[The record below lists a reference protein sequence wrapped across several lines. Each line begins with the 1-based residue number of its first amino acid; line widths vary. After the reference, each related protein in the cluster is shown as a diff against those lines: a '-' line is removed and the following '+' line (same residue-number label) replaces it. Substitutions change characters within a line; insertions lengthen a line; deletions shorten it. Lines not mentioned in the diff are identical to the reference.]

1 MLMSHQ
7 PTTPSSSAYRRA
19 QDYVQERPLWRVP
32 NVEMLTKRTLALR
45 VVLLMAFLS
54 FAGRLW
60 YLQVYNHQRFEAA
73 ARLNRVRRVPLPPP
87 RGIIFDRNGKVLA
100 TSRCVYNVAIVPA
113 ALPDDRREEVL
124 RRLAFLLRKSP
135 QEVTDV
141 FDATLGRPFEPV
153 TIAENVDARTVVAV
167 EENRPRLPGVLIVT
181 HIARNYVNGRF
192 AAHLLGHIGEVTQE
206 ELDRRKSRDVRSGD
220 LVGKLGVER
229 QFDAYL
235 IGARGSELV
244 EVNASGQPVRT
255 IGRVPQKPGRSV
267 FLTIDASLQRAAEDG
282 LNATGRPGAVAV
294 VNVRNGD
301 VLALASKPDFDPNQ
315 FGNRIPTEVW
325 RALNEDKRHPL
336 YNRAIAGL
344 NPPGSTF
351 KLMTAIAGLER
362 GAITP
367 HTPYVC
373 PGGLHVGRYF
383 KRCWKVHG
391 ACDLYKAIAASCDV
405 YFYHIS
411 RRIGPDAI
419 ANVAKRFGLGQK
431 TGIDLA
437 GEAAGLIPTPAW
449 KKKRW
454 KQEWFGGDTLNMSI
468 GQGYVQTTPLQMA
481 CMTAAIANGGTFY
494 RPHLL
499 KKVVADKG
507 KLVMRYEPQ
516 GRSTHTDLRFIDLV
530 RQGMRDAVIA
540 PGGTAHV
547 MNMPQVTVAGKTGSA
562 EDARTA
568 KSHAWFV
575 CFAPYENPQLALCV
589 MLEAAG
595 HGGTEAAPIARKIL
609 EVAFQKNRPCA
620 VGAPRRMKMT
630 AWDAVVV
637 GAIDQFGILCRRF
650 SREQ

>member
-1 MLMSHQ
+1 MSPQ
-7 PTTPSSSAYRRA
+7 PPAPSSSAYRRA

-32 NVEMLTKRTLALR
+32 NMEMLTKRTLALR
-45 VVLLMAFLS
+45 VALVLAFLS
-54 FAGRLW
+54 FAARLW
-60 YLQVYNHQRFEAA
+60 YLQIYHHRRFAAA
-73 ARLNRVRRVPLPPP
+73 ARANRVRRVPLPPP
-87 RGIIFDRNGKVLA
+87 RGIVFDRHGEVLT
-100 TSRCVYNVAIVPA
+100 TSRCVYNVALVPA
-113 ALPDDRREEVL
+113 ALPDNRREEVL
-124 RRLAFLLRKSP
+124 RRLAFLLRQPP
-135 QEVTDV
+135 QQVTDV

-153 TIAENVDARTVVAV
+153 TIAENVDVNTVVTV
-167 EENRPRLPGVLIVT
+167 EENRPRLPGVLVVT
-181 HIARNYVNGRF
+181 SIARHYVNGRF
-192 AAHLLGHIGEVTQE
+192 AAHLLGYIGEVTPE
-206 ELDRRKSRDVRSGD
+206 ELDRRRGRDVRPGD

-229 QFDAYL
+229 EFDAYL
-235 IGARGSELV
+235 VGARGSELV
-244 EVNASGQPVRT
+244 EVDASGQPVRP
-255 IGRVPQKPGRSV
+255 IGHAPPKPGQRV
-267 FLTIDASLQRAAEDG
+267 FLTIDARWQRAAEEG

-294 VNVRNGD
+294 VDVRNGD

-315 FGNRIPTEVW
+315 FGHRIPTAVW

-367 HTPYVC
+367 NTTYVC

-391 ACDLYKAIAASCDV
+391 ACNLSKAIAASCDV
-405 YFYHIS
+405 YFYYVS
-411 RRIGPDAI
+411 RRVGPDAI
-419 ANVAKRFGLGQK
+419 AHVARRFGLGQK

-454 KQEWFGGDTLNMSI
+454 KQGWFGGDTLNLAI

-499 KKVVADKG
+499 KKVVTDRG
-507 KLVMRYEPQ
+507 KLVMRTAPH
-516 GRSTHTDLRFIDLV
+516 GRSTHTDLRCLDLV

-562 EDARTA
+562 EDARTE

-575 CFAPYENPQLALCV
+575 CFAPYENPQVALCV

-595 HGGTEAAPIARKIL
+595 HGGTEAAPIAKKIL
-609 EVAFQKNRPCA
+609 EVAFPKKVNVIFP
-620 VGAPRRMKMT
+620 
-630 AWDAVVV
+630 
-637 GAIDQFGILCRRF
+637 
-650 SREQ
+650 

>member
-1 MLMSHQ
+1 MMPMSN
-7 PTTPSSSAYRRA
+7 PPVSPSSSAYRRA
-19 QDYVQERPLWRVP
+19 QDYVPERPLWRVP

-45 VVLLMAFLS
+45 VALLLAFLS
-54 FAGRLW
+54 FAARLW
-60 YLQVYNHQRFEAA
+60 YWQVYRHDHFAAA
-73 ARLNRVRRVPLPPP
+73 ARANRVRRVPLPPP
-87 RGIIFDRNGKVLA
+87 RGIIFDRHGKVLT
-100 TSRCVYNVAIVPA
+100 TSRCVNNVAIVPA

-153 TIAENVDARTVVAV
+153 TIAENVDMRTVVAV

-181 HIARNYVNGRF
+181 NIARHYVNGRF
-192 AAHLLGHIGEVTQE
+192 AAHLLGHIGEVTPE
-206 ELDRRKSRDVRSGD
+206 ELERRQRRDVRPGD

-229 QFDAYL
+229 QFDVYL
-235 IGARGSELV
+235 VGARGSEWV

-255 IGRVPQKPGRSV
+255 IGRSPQKTGQSV
-267 FLTIDASLQRAAEDG
+267 FLTIDARLQRAAEEG
-282 LNATGRPGAVAV
+282 LNAAGRPGAVAV
-294 VNVRNGD
+294 VDVRNGE

-315 FGNRIPTEVW
+315 FGHRIPS
-325 RALNEDKRHPL
+325 ALWWALMKDERRPL

-351 KLMTAIAGLER
+351 KLITALAGLER

-367 HTPYVC
+367 HTTYVC
-373 PGGLHVGRYF
+373 PGGLHIGRYF
-383 KRCWKVHG
+383 KRCWKAHG

-405 YFYHIS
+405 YFYHVS
-411 RRIGPDAI
+411 RRVGPDAI
-419 ANVAKRFGLGQK
+419 AHVARRFGLGQK

-454 KQEWFGGDTLNMSI
+454 RQEWFGGDTLNMSI

-481 CMTAAIANGGTFY
+481 CLTAAIANGGTYY

-499 KKVVADKG
+499 KKVVADRG
-507 KLVMRYEPQ
+507 KLVLRYEPQ
-516 GRSTHTDLRFIDLV
+516 GRSVHTALRFIDIV

-540 PGGTAHV
+540 PGGTAHL

-562 EDARTA
+562 EDARTE

-575 CFAPYENPQLALCV
+575 CFAPYENPQIALCV

-595 HGGTEAAPIARKIL
+595 HGGTEAAPIAKKIL
-609 EVAFQKNRPCA
+609 EVAFHNRA
-620 VGAPRRMKMT
+620 ANGLR
-630 AWDAVVV
+630 
-637 GAIDQFGILCRRF
+637 
-650 SREQ
+650 